1 MAQELIYPGSSSFFP
16 GQTPFEIYDND
27 YTFQSD
33 APKIALW
40 CARRL
45 GYPIQNVE
53 LVDEN
58 FYACFEEATSE
69 YGAQVNQF
77 NIRNNLETL
86 KGKAAGTN
94 YSQKLVNGTNLGQ
107 LVSIS
112 DAYGTLVGA
121 GGNTEY
127 KKVKIMLT
135 GSQQVYDLHQLIAV
149 PDENGNAIDIA
160 KVYFETTPAISRFF
174 DPYSVSGQGTLNLI
188 DEFGFGSFSP
198 AAQFV
203 LMPIFEDLL
212 RIQQIEFNDQIRK
225 SAHTFNIVDNKLTI
239 FPRPAAST
247 IKELWIDYYVRKD
260 FIENSVGVQ
269 SDVVADYSNVG
280 YDFIQYSDINDVGK
294 QWIRKY
300 TLSLVKELL
309 GAVREKYSTIP
320 IPGSEVSLDGAAL
333 RAEAQTEKE
342 ALMTQLRENLEELSR
357 KVQFENRNN
366 EANQH
371 QEMLRKVPLAIYIG

>member
-107 LVSIS
+107 LVTIS

-121 GGNTEY
+121 GGKTEY

-149 PDENGNAIDIA
+149 HCEH
-160 KVYFETTPAISRFF
+160 R
-174 DPYSVSGQGTLNLI
+174 
-188 DEFGFGSFSP
+188 
-198 AAQFV
+198 AQH
-203 LMPIFEDLL
+203 L
-212 RIQQIEFNDQIRK
+212 R
-225 SAHTFNIVDNKLTI
+225 
-239 FPRPAAST
+239 
-247 IKELWIDYYVRKD
+247 
-260 FIENSVGVQ
+260 
-269 SDVVADYSNVG
+269 
-280 YDFIQYSDINDVGK
+280 
-294 QWIRKY
+294 
-300 TLSLVKELL
+300 
-309 GAVREKYSTIP
+309 
-320 IPGSEVSLDGAAL
+320 
-333 RAEAQTEKE
+333 
-342 ALMTQLRENLEELSR
+342 
-357 KVQFENRNN
+357 
-366 EANQH
+366 
-371 QEMLRKVPLAIYIG
+371 LA